1 MTATT
6 APGASGAIVAPARAT
21 RPVRL
26 REMRRFVLG
35 SPAGAVSLAFLI
47 FVLLVAVFADGL
59 APRDPLTTSMGVA
72 RRPPSAEYVFGTD
85 HLGRDALSRL
95 IHGTRVTLTV
105 VLTSVLIGDVIGFV
119 WGLTSGYLGR
129 RFDLLSQ
136 RVLDV
141 LMAFPALILA
151 MLLLAGLGAGL
162 HTVIIAIAVTR
173 VPLTTRVIRSVT
185 LAVKEMTYITAAQ
198 SVGATPSGIMLR
210 HVAPQCIA
218 PLLVIASFNLG
229 SAIFAE
235 AALNFLGVG
244 LPPPAPTWGSMLGGV
259 LAEQFRPQ
267 WWLLL
272 FPGLAITL
280 TIVATNLL
288 GDALR
293 DFLDPRVK
301 RQLQVSS

>member
-1 MTATT
+1 MSATT
-6 APGASGAIVAPARAT
+6 AAPGIAVPGRSVRPAR
-21 RPVRL
+21 L
-26 REMRRFVLG
+26 GGLKRFVYG
-35 SPAGAVSLAFLI
+35 SPAGAVSLAFLL
-47 FVLLVAVFADGL
+47 FVLFVAIFADQL

-72 RRPPSAEYVFGTD
+72 RRPPSVQYPFGTD

-105 VLTSVLIGDVIGFV
+105 VLTSVLIGDAIGFL

-136 RVLDV
+136 RILDI

-162 HTVIIAIAVTR
+162 HTVIVAIAVTR

-185 LAVKEMTYITAAQ
+185 LAIKEMTYVTAAE
-198 SVGATPSGIMLR
+198 SVGATSWRIMAR

-280 TIVATNLL
+280 TITATNLL

-301 RQLQVSS
+301 RQLQVNA

>member
-1 MTATT
+1 MSATT
-6 APGASGAIVAPARAT
+6 AAPGIAVRARAARPAR
-21 RPVRL
+21 L
-26 REMRRFVLG
+26 GGLMRFVRG
-35 SPAGAVSLAFLI
+35 SPAGAISLALLLA
-47 FVLLVAVFADGL
+47 VLLVAIFADQL

-72 RRPPSAEYVFGTD
+72 RRPPTLEYPFGTD

-105 VLTSVLIGDVIGFV
+105 VLISVLIGDTIGFL

-136 RVLDV
+136 RILDV

-162 HTVIIAIAVTR
+162 HTVIVAIAVTR
-173 VPLTTRVIRSVT
+173 IPLTTRVIRSVT
-185 LAVKEMTYITAAQ
+185 LAIKELTYVTAAEA
-198 SVGATPSGIMLR
+198 VGATSWRIMAR

-280 TIVATNLL
+280 TITATNLL

-293 DFLDPRVK
+293 DFLDPRLK
-301 RQLQVSS
+301 RQIQVSS

>member
-1 MTATT
+1 MSATT
-6 APGASGAIVAPARAT
+6 AAPEILAPARPA
-21 RPVRL
+21 RPLRL
-26 REMRRFVLG
+26 GELRRFARG
-35 SPAGAVSLAFLI
+35 SPIGAVSLAFLL
-47 FVLLVAVFADGL
+47 FVLSVAVFADRL

-72 RRPPSAEYVFGTD
+72 RQPPSLRYPLGTD

-105 VLTSVLIGDVIGFV
+105 VLTSVLIGDTIGFL

-136 RVLDV
+136 RLLDI

-162 HTVIIAIAVTR
+162 HTVIVAIAVTR

-185 LAVKEMTYITAAQ
+185 LAVKEMTYVTAAEA
-198 SVGATPSGIMLR
+198 VGATSLRIMAR
-210 HVAPQCIA
+210 HVAPQCVA

-229 SAIFAE
+229 TAIFAE

-280 TIVATNLL
+280 TITATNLL

>member
-1 MTATT
+1 MSATT
-6 APGASGAIVAPARAT
+6 AAPNIAVPARLA
-21 RPVRL
+21 RPARRGGL
-26 REMRRFVLG
+26 TRFVRV
-35 SPAGAVSLAFLI
+35 SPAGAISLAFLL
-47 FVLLVAVFADGL
+47 FVLLVAVFADQL

-72 RRPPSAEYVFGTD
+72 RRPPSLEYPFGTD

-105 VLTSVLIGDVIGFV
+105 VLTSVLIGDAIGFF

-136 RVLDV
+136 RFLDI

-185 LAVKEMTYITAAQ
+185 LAVKELTYVTAAE
-198 SVGATPSGIMLR
+198 SVGATSWRIMAR

-229 SAIFAE
+229 TAIFAE

-280 TIVATNLL
+280 TITATNLL

-293 DFLDPRVK
+293 DFLDPRLK

>member
-1 MTATT
+1 MSATT
-6 APGASGAIVAPARAT
+6 ATPSVFAPVGRASAAPLAG
-21 RPVRL
+21 L
-26 REMRRFVLG
+26 RRFARN
-35 SPAGAVSLAFLI
+35 SPAGAVSLAFLL
-47 FVLLVAVFADGL
+47 FVLFVAVFADQI

-72 RRPPSAEYVFGTD
+72 RQPPSLAHPFGTD

-105 VLTSVLIGDVIGFV
+105 VLTSVLIGDIIGFV

-162 HTVIIAIAVTR
+162 HTVIVAIAVTR
-173 VPLTTRVIRSVT
+173 IPLTTRVIRSVT
-185 LAVKEMTYITAAQ
+185 LAVKEMTYVTAAQ
-198 SVGATPSGIMLR
+198 AVGASSLGIMVR

-229 SAIFAE
+229 TAIFAE

-259 LAEQFRPQ
+259 LAEQFKPQ

-280 TIVATNLL
+280 TITATNLL

-293 DFLDPRVK
+293 DFLDPRMK
-301 RQLQVSS
+301 RQLQTGV

>member
-1 MTATT
+1 MSATT
-6 APGASGAIVAPARAT
+6 AAPDIAVLARAARPARFGG
-21 RPVRL
+21 L
-26 REMRRFVLG
+26 MRFVRG
-35 SPAGAVSLAFLI
+35 SPAGAISLTFLL
-47 FVLLVAVFADGL
+47 FVLLVAVFADQL

-72 RRPPSAEYVFGTD
+72 RRPPTLDYPFGTD

-105 VLTSVLIGDVIGFV
+105 VLISVLIGDTIGFL

-136 RVLDV
+136 RILDV

-162 HTVIIAIAVTR
+162 HTVIVAIAVTR

-185 LAVKEMTYITAAQ
+185 LAIKELTYVTAAEA
-198 SVGATPSGIMLR
+198 VGATSWRIMAR

-229 SAIFAE
+229 TAIFAE

-280 TIVATNLL
+280 TITATNLL

-293 DFLDPRVK
+293 DFLDPRLK
-301 RQLQVSS
+301 RQIQVSS

>member
-1 MTATT
+1 MSATVA
-6 APGASGAIVAPARAT
+6 APEILARARPGRSARLGELKRFARGSPVGAI
-21 RPVRL
+21 
-26 REMRRFVLG
+26 
-35 SPAGAVSLAFLI
+35 SLAFLLC
-47 FVLLVAVFADGL
+47 VLGVAIFADQL
-59 APRDPLTTSMGVA
+59 APRDPLTTSMSVA
-72 RRPPSAEYVFGTD
+72 RQPPSLQYPLGTD

-105 VLTSVLIGDVIGFV
+105 VLTSVLIGDAIGFL

-136 RVLDV
+136 RLLDV

-162 HTVIIAIAVTR
+162 HTVIVAIAATR
-173 VPLTTRVIRSVT
+173 VPLTTRVIRSVA
-185 LAVKEMTYITAAQ
+185 LAVKELTYVTAAE
-198 SVGATPSGIMLR
+198 SAGATSLRIMVR
-210 HVAPQCIA
+210 HVGPQCIP

-229 SAIFAE
+229 TAIFAE

-259 LAEQFRPQ
+259 LAEQFKPQ

-280 TIVATNLL
+280 TITATNLL

-293 DFLDPRVK
+293 DCLDPRVK
-301 RQLQVSS
+301 RQLQVGS

>member
-1 MTATT
+1 MTTT
-6 APGASGAIVAPARAT
+6 AAVPKSAARVRPPKGGRVSG
-21 RPVRL
+21 L
-26 REMRRFVLG
+26 RRFAQV
-35 SPAGAVSLAFLI
+35 SPAGAVSLALLL
-47 FVLLVAVFADGL
+47 FVLFVAAFADQL
-59 APRDPLTTSMGVA
+59 APRDPLSTSLPIA
-72 RRPPSAEYVFGTD
+72 RRPPSLQNLLGTD
-85 HLGRDALSRL
+85 NLGRDVLSRL
-95 IHGTRVTLTV
+95 IHGTRVTMTV
-105 VLTSVLIGDVIGFV
+105 VLVSVFLGDTIGFL
-119 WGLTSGYLGR
+119 WGLTSGYLGN

-151 MLLLAGLGAGL
+151 MLLLTGLGAGL
-162 HTVIIAIAVTR
+162 HTVIVAIAVTR

-185 LAVKEMTYITAAQ
+185 LAVKEQVFVTAAQ
-198 SVGATPSGIMLR
+198 SIGAGSLRIMAR

-218 PLLVIASFNLG
+218 PLLVIVSFNLG

-259 LAEQFRPQ
+259 LAETFRPQ

-272 FPGLAITL
+272 FPGLAITV
-280 TIVATNLL
+280 TITATNLL

-293 DFLDPRVK
+293 DFLDPRMK
-301 RQLQVSS
+301 RQMQLPA

>member
-1 MTATT
+1 MPAAIARPESATASRL
-6 APGASGAIVAPARAT
+6 APRSPG
-21 RPVRL
+21 L
-26 REMRRFVLG
+26 DLRRFAR
-35 SPAGAVSLAFLI
+35 SAPAGALSLMLLV
-47 FVLLVAVFADGL
+47 FVLFVAIFADQL
-59 APRDPLTTSMGVA
+59 APRDPLTTSLGDA
-72 RRPPSAEYVFGTD
+72 RQPPSAKYLLGTD
-85 HLGRDALSRL
+85 HLGRDVLSRL
-95 IHGTRVTLTV
+95 IYGTRVTLTV
-105 VLTSVLIGDVIGFV
+105 VIISVLIGDAIGFL
-119 WGLTSGYLGR
+119 WGLTSGYFGR
-129 RFDLLSQ
+129 HVDLFSQ
-136 RVLDV
+136 RLLDI

-162 HTVIIAIAVTR
+162 HTVIVAIAVTR

-185 LAVKEMTYITAAQ
+185 LATKEMTYITAAE
-198 SVGATPSGIMLR
+198 SVGASSSRIML
-210 HVAPQCIA
+210 HHLAPQCVA

-229 SAIFAE
+229 TAIFAE

-272 FPGLAITL
+272 FPGIAITL
-280 TIVATNLL
+280 TITATNLL

-301 RQLQVSS
+301 RQVQMSS

>member
-1 MTATT
+1 MPAAIARPEQATASRL
-6 APGASGAIVAPARAT
+6 APRSSGLNLWRFARSA
-21 RPVRL
+21 
-26 REMRRFVLG
+26 
-35 SPAGAVSLAFLI
+35 PAGALSLSLLV
-47 FVLLVAVFADGL
+47 FVLFVAIFADQL
-59 APRDPLTTSMGVA
+59 APYDPLSTSMKDA
-72 RRPPSAEYVFGTD
+72 RQPPSAQYLLGTD
-85 HLGRDALSRL
+85 HLGRDVLSRL
-95 IHGTRVTLTV
+95 IYGTRVTLTV
-105 VLTSVLIGDVIGFV
+105 VLTSVLIGDLIGFL
-119 WGLTSGYLGR
+119 WGLTSGYVGR
-129 RFDLLSQ
+129 SLDLFSQ
-136 RVLDV
+136 RLLDI

-162 HTVIIAIAVTR
+162 HTVIVAIAVTR

-185 LAVKEMTYITAAQ
+185 LATKEMTYITAAE
-198 SVGATPSGIMLR
+198 SVGAASWRIMLR
-210 HVAPQCIA
+210 HVAPQCMA

-229 SAIFAE
+229 TAIFAE

-272 FPGLAITL
+272 FPGLLITL
-280 TIVATNLL
+280 TITATNLL

-301 RQLQVSS
+301 RQVEVSS